1 MAVIRAGRTGLVVLC
16 LASLLVSSLA
26 DDTSG
31 SGSHERAGAGRKM
44 TPGMVADE
52 KDSPTYTPTVPS
64 YTPTVPLYTPT
75 VPSYSVPNVPTYRPT
90 VPSYTPTVPT
100 YMPPMYG
107 TPP

>member
-44 TPGMVADE
+44 TPGMVVDE
-52 KDSPTYTPTVPS
+52 KDRFTNIHAHRTVVYS
-64 YTPTVPLYTPT
+64 YRTIVHA
-75 VPSYSVPNVPTYRPT
+75 
-90 VPSYTPTVPT
+90 
-100 YMPPMYG
+100 YG
-107 TPP
+107 TVIQCA